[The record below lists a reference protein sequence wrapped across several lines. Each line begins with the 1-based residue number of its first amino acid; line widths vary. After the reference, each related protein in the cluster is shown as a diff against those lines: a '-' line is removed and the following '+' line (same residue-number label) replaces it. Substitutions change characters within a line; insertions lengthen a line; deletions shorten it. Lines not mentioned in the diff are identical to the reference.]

1 MEITHEVERMKK
13 VACPKGHG
21 PAELPQEGNWT
32 QVKEI
37 RDISGLSHGI
47 GWCAPQ
53 QGCCKLTLNVK
64 NGVIQ
69 EALVETT
76 GCTGATH
83 GAAVA
88 GEHLPGKTL
97 LEALNTHLA
106 CDAINVAM
114 REIFKQMV
122 YGRTQTAFSENGLPI
137 GASLEDLGKGLRSQV
152 GTMYG
157 TLSKG
162 TRYLEMAEGYV
173 LKMALDKDNQVCG
186 YQFLS
191 LGKMMDAIKKG
202 MSPNEAYEKNVG
214 TYGRF
219 KAEDGAVAWIDP
231 RKQ

>member
-1 MEITHEVERMKK
+1 MTYSQQVQNMCPITKG
-13 VACPKGHG
+13 PKHG
-21 PAELPQEGNWT
+21 PAPIPEEGAW
-32 QVKEI
+32 VKAYEVK
-37 RDISGLSHGI
+37 DISGYTHGV

-53 QGCCKLTLNVK
+53 QGTCKLSLNIK
-64 NGVIQ
+64 NGVIE
-69 EALVETT
+69 EALVETI
-76 GCTGATH
+76 GCSGMTH
-83 GAAVA
+83 SAAMA
-88 GEHLPGKTL
+88 GEILPGKTI
-97 LEALNTHLA
+97 LEALNTDLV
-106 CDAINVAM
+106 CDAINTAM
-114 REIFKQMV
+114 RELFLQIV
-122 YGRTQTAFSENGLPI
+122 YGRTQSAFSDDGLRI
-137 GASLEDLGKGLRSQV
+137 GAGLEDLGKGLRSQV

-202 MSPNEAYEKNVG
+202 MSPNEAYEKNIG